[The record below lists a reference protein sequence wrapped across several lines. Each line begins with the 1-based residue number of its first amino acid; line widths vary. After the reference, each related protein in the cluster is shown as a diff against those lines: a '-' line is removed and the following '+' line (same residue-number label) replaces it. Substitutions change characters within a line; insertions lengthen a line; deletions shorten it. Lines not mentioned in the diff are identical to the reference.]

1 MKTLKL
7 GVVLTFI
14 MLSLT
19 SFAQTMKVSGIVV
32 DRDTKEGVYMATIQ
46 LLKADSTFVR
56 GTLSGEDGSFSL
68 ELPAEGKFI
77 LKFSSVGYK
86 NLSKNITASQSKPD
100 INLGKITFGADAIM
114 LKGATVL
121 GQAAKVTL
129 KEDTFVY
136 NASAYRTPEGAV
148 VEELVRKLPGAQ
160 VDDDGKITINGKEV
174 KKILF
179 DGKEFMAGDTKTA
192 MKNIPT
198 SIIEKVKAYEDKSDL
213 AKVTGIDDGEEETVL
228 DFGIKKGMNKGFFAN
243 ADLSAGT
250 HSRYSERLMGAGF
263 QDKIR
268 IMGFGNANNVNDV
281 GFHGGGGGRWG
292 TPLQG
297 LNAKKLLGVNINY
310 DDKSRLKLD
319 GSARWNHSDGDVHS
333 TQSIENFVN
342 KSGAFS
348 NSDNHNY
355 TRGDSYD
362 VRFKLEWKPD
372 TLTDILLRP
381 QF

>member
-121 GQAAKVTL
+121 GQAA
-129 KEDTFVY
+129 
-136 NASAYRTPEGAV
+136 
-148 VEELVRKLPGAQ
+148 
-160 VDDDGKITINGKEV
+160 
-174 KKILF
+174 
-179 DGKEFMAGDTKTA
+179 
-192 MKNIPT
+192 
-198 SIIEKVKAYEDKSDL
+198 
-213 AKVTGIDDGEEETVL
+213 
-228 DFGIKKGMNKGFFAN
+228 
-243 ADLSAGT
+243 
-250 HSRYSERLMGAGF
+250 
-263 QDKIR
+263 
-268 IMGFGNANNVNDV
+268 
-281 GFHGGGGGRWG
+281 
-292 TPLQG
+292 
-297 LNAKKLLGVNINY
+297 
-310 DDKSRLKLD
+310 
-319 GSARWNHSDGDVHS
+319 
-333 TQSIENFVN
+333 
-342 KSGAFS
+342 
-348 NSDNHNY
+348 
-355 TRGDSYD
+355 
-362 VRFKLEWKPD
+362 
-372 TLTDILLRP
+372 
-381 QF
+381 